1 VEFKVASV
9 VVNALEFVCFK
20 WAISKK
26 FADFGEE
33 HSLVVKGTFVTRHAV
48 CSK

>member
-1 VEFKVASV
+1 M
-9 VVNALEFVCFK
+9 VVNALELVCFE

-33 HSLVVKGTFVTRHAV
+33 HSLVVKGTFFTRHGV
-48 CSK
+48 CTK